1 MPITSFAELRQQ
13 AQQTPA
19 VSIAIAGAADPQVL
33 ISAAQARDDG
43 LIRTAVLVGDSH
55 KIDLLLQQLEL
66 DPRGFTI
73 EHELDAQATAD
84 RAVAAINRGDAQIL
98 VKGSLD
104 SASYF
109 RAILNRDNGLRS
121 AEVLSN
127 ISLFELPSYP
137 KLLAVS
143 DNAIVLLPDL
153 AQKLAIIENSRAL
166 FSALGITPA
175 KVAAVAA
182 VEKVNPKMVATTDAA
197 ELSRLSQQGRIEG
210 FIVDG
215 PLGYDACISREA
227 AIHKGLGDSPVA
239 GDPDL
244 LLMPNLESANMLG
257 KAYKYHAD
265 ADSGGLV
272 MGARVPVILNSRS
285 DSAERRYNSL
295 LLAKL
300 VAAAKQQ

>member
-1 MPITSFAELRQQ
+1 MPITTFAQLREQ
-13 AQQTPA
+13 AQQSAA
-19 VSIAIAGAADPQVL
+19 VTIAIAGAADPQVL
-33 ISAAQARDDG
+33 ISTAQARDQG
-43 LIRTAVLVGDSH
+43 LIRAAVLVGDSQR
-55 KIDLLLQQLEL
+55 INQLLQQLKL
-66 DPRGFTI
+66 DPRGFSI
-73 EHELDAQATAD
+73 EQQLDSQATAD
-84 RAVAAINRGDAQIL
+84 QAVAAINRGEAQIL

-109 RAILNRDNGLRS
+109 RAILNRDHGLL
-121 AEVLSN
+121 AAKVLSN

-137 KLLAVS
+137 KLLAVT

-153 AQKLAIIENSRAL
+153 DQKLAIINNSRPL
-166 FSALGITPA
+166 FCALGITPA

-197 ELSRLSQQGRIEG
+197 ELRRLSQQGLIEG
-210 FIVDG
+210 FVVDG
-215 PLGYDACISREA
+215 PFGYDACISRDA
-227 AIHKGLGDSPVA
+227 AIQKGLADSPVA

-244 LLMPNLESANMLG
+244 LLMPNLEAANMLG
-257 KAYKYHAD
+257 KAYKYHGG

-300 VAAAKQQ
+300 VAAANPH